1 MIVWI
6 PLHPQMEVTRTLPVR
21 SPAEVLQQDYLRAR
35 GISLA
40 QLARMSGIPIASV
53 RRIASGQ
60 RVSPIS
66 PGIALRLAAVFGTS
80 ALYWLALQA
89 RYDLDR
95 KHSER
100 ERVWLPDEAMQG
112 GAGRTE
118 IDHAR

>member
-1 MIVWI
+1 M
-6 PLHPQMEVTRTLPVR
+6 HSQMEVARTLPVR

-53 RRIASGQ
+53 RRIASGK

-89 RYDLDR
+89 RYDLDCM
-95 KHSER
+95 HSER

-112 GAGRTE
+112 GARPAE
-118 IDHAR
+118 ISHAR